1 MEKKKG
7 VSKVLKIVLGIVGI
21 SVVLCILRPLVFAF
35 FMAVFS
41 SSSNNI
47 YETYRSPQG
56 TYQLDA
62 INSSAGGMDQG
73 VSYLVIEYPDDKNS
87 FSAKNDKKPKKCIEI
102 HETRG
107 HFNSSFD
114 ITWISETSFWVVVK
128 YGDTDTVK
136 LAQVEVSGD
145 SYKASEGTVSVI
157 KDKSFLSDFV
167 VNGNDVSINCDLYI
181 QNTMPGKISFTLEA
195 YSSDDKGKLLDTGQL
210 TAADD
215 TGQEKV
221 FEIDGNE
228 KKLIEVSFKG
238 TKGPGNTKVDR
249 NLPGLIKI
257 HVKDYDM

>member
-21 SVVLCILRPLVFAF
+21 SVVLCILRPIVFAL
-35 FMAVFS
+35 FMAFFS
-41 SSSNNI
+41 TSSNNI

-62 INSSAGGMDQG
+62 VNSSAGGMDQG
-73 VSYLVIEYPDDKNS
+73 VSYLVIEYPDDKNG

-107 HFNSSFD
+107 RFNSSFD
-114 ITWISETSFWVVVK
+114 ITWISETSFWVVIK

-167 VNGNDVSINCDLYI
+167 VNGNDVSINCNLYI
-181 QNTMPGKISFTLEA
+181 QNTMPEKISFTLEA
-195 YSSDDKGKLLDTGQL
+195 YSSDDKGNLLDTGQL
-210 TAADD
+210 TASDD
-215 TGQEKV
+215 NGQEKV

-238 TKGPGNTKVDR
+238 TKGPGNTKADH